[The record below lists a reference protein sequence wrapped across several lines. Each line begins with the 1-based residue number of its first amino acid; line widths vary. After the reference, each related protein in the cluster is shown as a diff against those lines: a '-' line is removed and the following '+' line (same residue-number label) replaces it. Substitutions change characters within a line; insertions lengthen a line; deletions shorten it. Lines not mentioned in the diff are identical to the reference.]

1 MTSDVVLEDRAAGL
15 RTARWHRAVGT
26 DGTDI
31 TIRLLEFDAAEFD
44 PRVFAD
50 IGIHCPA
57 HIAHSTRKRQ
67 AEFFFGRLAARQ
79 ALSAITADL
88 AAANIGVG
96 VSREPL
102 WPDGI
107 IGSITHDRRFA
118 AAAVEMH
125 GRHRG
130 IGIDIER
137 VVCSKTSNAMCDIVI
152 DSQELR
158 VMSAQAESWPTTTLL
173 TLAFSAKESFFKG
186 TYRAVGQFV
195 DFNAARVVAMYPE
208 RGRLRMRL
216 MQTLSEHLVAGQDY
230 DLGFELIDADTI
242 VTHFVW

>member
-1 MTSDVVLEDRAAGL
+1 MTSNAVTRNRVAGL
-15 RTARWHRAVGT
+15 HAARWRDAVGT
-26 DGTDI
+26 DGAHI
-31 TIRLLEFDAAEFD
+31 PIRLLEFDASDFD
-44 PRVFAD
+44 PCVFAE

-57 HIAHSTRKRQ
+57 NISRSARKRQ

-88 AAANIGVG
+88 ASANIDVG

-102 WPDGI
+102 WPDGV

-118 AAAVEMH
+118 AATVEMR
-125 GRHRG
+125 GRRRG

-137 VVCSKTSNAMCDIVI
+137 VVCSETLHAMLDTVI
-152 DSQELR
+152 DAQEMR
-158 VMSAQAESWPTTTLL
+158 DMSAQAGSWPNTTLL

-186 TYRAVGQFV
+186 TYRAVGHFF
-195 DFNAARVVAMYPE
+195 DFDAVRIMAMHPE
-208 RGRLRMRL
+208 RGRLRLRL
-216 MQTLSEHLVAGQDY
+216 MRTLCEHFVEGQDY
-230 DLGFELIDADTI
+230 ELGFEFIDPNTI